1 MSFGILGTGYCVPD
15 EVRTNEW
22 WPRSFVERFE
32 ERARGDVTTPEVVL
46 ARAKDEDQRIQ
57 LEEMLP
63 TIGDP
68 FRGSRERRIA
78 PDGTHCSD
86 LEVEAAR
93 RALTAAGVAPSELR
107 FIIEY
112 SWPPDRPVP
121 NNASL
126 VQHRLEAYE
135 AVALEVDSACCSF
148 LSGLRVA
155 EALLR
160 DGGGYAL
167 VVAGV
172 LFSRTQDW
180 DDPSGVGI
188 GDGAG
193 AAVVGP
199 VRDGL
204 GFLAHAQRTYGSH
217 WNGVCCAPKD
227 DRQLWYE
234 GGAKLVAHSKDL
246 ALGHE
251 IVLQTGRWAREAV
264 ESLTSAAGVRP
275 ADVTHF
281 YAHQPASFFN
291 PTCRRAAGLAHTTT
305 LETFDRFA
313 SMGSANIPVN
323 LTEAQAAGQLSDGD
337 LVVLYACGMGL
348 HWAASL
354 LRWSATGPRR

>member
-155 EALLR
+155 EA
-160 DGGGYAL
+160 
-167 VVAGV
+167 
-172 LFSRTQDW
+172 
-180 DDPSGVGI
+180 
-188 GDGAG
+188 
-193 AAVVGP
+193 
-199 VRDGL
+199 
-204 GFLAHAQRTYGSH
+204 
-217 WNGVCCAPKD
+217 
-227 DRQLWYE
+227 
-234 GGAKLVAHSKDL
+234 
-246 ALGHE
+246 
-251 IVLQTGRWAREAV
+251 
-264 ESLTSAAGVRP
+264 SAALRRTTVSSGTRAEPSSSPTPRTSPSATRSCCRP
-275 ADVTHF
+275 AAGHGRPWSRSPPP
-281 YAHQPASFFN
+281 PAF
-291 PTCRRAAGLAHTTT
+291 
-305 LETFDRFA
+305 
-313 SMGSANIPVN
+313 
-323 LTEAQAAGQLSDGD
+323 
-337 LVVLYACGMGL
+337 
-348 HWAASL
+348 
-354 LRWSATGPRR
+354 GPRT